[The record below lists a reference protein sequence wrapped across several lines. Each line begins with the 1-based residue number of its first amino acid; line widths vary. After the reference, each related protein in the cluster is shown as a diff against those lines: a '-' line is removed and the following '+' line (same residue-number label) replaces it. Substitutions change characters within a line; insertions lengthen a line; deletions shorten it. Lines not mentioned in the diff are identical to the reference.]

1 MTILTGGLFMAVS
14 EENTRTLIT
23 ISKEKKIRLEQ
34 IAKDEKRSFSNLID
48 IITDDFLNEYDKKKN
63 TN

>member
-1 MTILTGGLFMAVS
+1 MAVS

-23 ISKEKKIRLEQ
+23 ISKEKKMRLEK

-48 IITDDFLNEYDKKKN
+48 IITDEFLKEYDEKRNAK
-63 TN
+63 

>member
-1 MTILTGGLFMAVS
+1 MAVS

-23 ISKEKKIRLEQ
+23 ISKKKKIRLEQ
-34 IAKDEKRSFSNLID
+34 IAKDEKRSSSNLID
-48 IITDDFLNEYDKKKN
+48 IITDEFLKEYDKKQN